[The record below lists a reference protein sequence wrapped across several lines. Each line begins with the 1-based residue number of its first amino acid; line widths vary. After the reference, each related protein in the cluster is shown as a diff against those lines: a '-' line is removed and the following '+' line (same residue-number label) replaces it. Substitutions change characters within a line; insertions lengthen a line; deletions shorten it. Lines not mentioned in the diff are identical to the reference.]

1 MEQFTYF
8 ASWVLLIGG
17 SFFLMIGAIG
27 VLRMPDVY
35 TRSHAA
41 GVTDTMGVILILGGL
56 MIQGG
61 FTLITAKLALIL
73 IFLLFTSPAASHALG
88 NTAWSTGL
96 KPILDRDPP
105 IKQPGNSDGIN

>member
-73 IFLLFTSPAASHALG
+73 IFLLFTSRQRRTRSATPHGQLG
-88 NTAWSTGL
+88 SSPSWTG
-96 KPILDRDPP
+96 IRR
-105 IKQPGNSDGIN
+105 